1 MARNETSWANWAF
14 VVVCDLIDRRRVAP
28 VWDIV
33 METLRVAGDE
43 WRVVSFLGAAILE
56 EMPNELIELI
66 EHEAPRNSKL
76 VQALETAVAREM
88 TPGLDGGPSRSSA
101 IRSCFDASSAF

>member
-1 MARNETSWANWAF
+1 MVT
-14 VVVCDLIDRRRVAP
+14 
-28 VWDIV
+28 
-33 METLRVAGDE
+33 
-43 WRVVSFLGAAILE
+43 FLGAAILE

-66 EHEAPRNSKL
+66 EQEAPRNSKL